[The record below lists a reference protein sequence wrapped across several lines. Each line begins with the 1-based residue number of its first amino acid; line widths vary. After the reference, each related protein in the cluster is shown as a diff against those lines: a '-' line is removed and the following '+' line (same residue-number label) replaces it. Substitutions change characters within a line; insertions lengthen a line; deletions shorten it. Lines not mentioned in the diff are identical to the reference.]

1 MNTQLV
7 EALLQTILALPE
19 TERNWLEEQLSHQAV
34 SLDSAIQSNKRAI
47 DLIGFAAT
55 EQPPP
60 TDEEV
65 QAILENRLKTV
76 SKVSTYRRVC

>member
-19 TERNWLEEQLSHQAV
+19 AERNWLEEQLSHKAV
-34 SLDSAIQSNKRAI
+34 SLNSAIQNNKLAT

-55 EQPPP
+55 DQPPP

-65 QAILENRLKTV
+65 QAILEDRLV
-76 SKVSTYRRVC
+76 ERYLS

>member
-1 MNTQLV
+1 MNTKLV

-19 TERNWLEEQLSHQAV
+19 AERHWLEEKLFHQAV
-34 SLDSAIQSNKRAI
+34 SLDSTIQTNKRAI

-55 EQPPP
+55 DQPPP

-65 QAILENRLKTV
+65 QAILENRLAERYL
-76 SKVSTYRRVC
+76 S

>member
-19 TERNWLEEQLSHQAV
+19 AERYWLEEQLSHKAV
-34 SLDSAIQSNKRAI
+34 SLNSAIQPTKRAI

-55 EQPPP
+55 DQPPP

-65 QAILENRLKTV
+65 QAILEDRLV
-76 SKVSTYRRVC
+76 ERYLS